1 MHDVGV
7 GESARD
13 LADRVGLADVGEELV
28 AQAFTLGGAAH
39 DAGDVHEG
47 HGGGQDALGAEDLRE
62 LVQARVGQGDD
73 ADVGLNGRE
82 GVVRGEHGRAGQGV
96 EQGGLADV
104 GQSSDTDSKR
114 HAPIL
119 SEQTRRRGPHA
130 PRHADARGAGLTAR
144 IRRAPAARSRRR

>member
-7 GESARD
+7 GECTRD

-39 DAGDVHEG
+39 DTGDVHEG

-62 LVQARVGQGDD
+62 LVQARVGQGHD
-73 ADVGLNGRE
+73 ADVGLDGRE
-82 GVVRGEHGRAGQGV
+82 GVVRGEHGRAGQSV

-119 SEQTRRRGPHA
+119 SEQAGRRSTHA
-130 PRHADARGAGLTAR
+130 PRHADAQGST
-144 IRRAPAARSRRR
+144 PS